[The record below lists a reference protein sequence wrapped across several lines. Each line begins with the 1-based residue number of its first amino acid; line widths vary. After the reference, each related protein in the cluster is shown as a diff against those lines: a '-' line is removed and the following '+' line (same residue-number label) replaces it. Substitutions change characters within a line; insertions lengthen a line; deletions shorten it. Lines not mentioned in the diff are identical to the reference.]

1 MALLRQVQRN
11 SQPCK
16 NSALNPGIP
25 YPYSVFVPGI
35 GDLLGKSPAVKPDGV
50 TRNGRAWVLTNGAA
64 ERRVLNSSS
73 GFFNAT
79 ECSFLVVK
87 EYRGT
92 LGTGDGAGVVALGAS
107 LTKRGALYFGTAGN
121 VYFDFGGAT
130 NGVTRVSG
138 TTSTSAGK
146 TSVFLATTG
155 PRGMRLFENGR
166 LIGSNAASPVRTV
179 DAALAFGLGDCYA
192 GTSGNSAY
200 TLAVPWNVQLSDEL
214 ARSISENP
222 WQIFAPAKRVLF
234 ASASA
239 GGDVTITAT
248 LGTATASGLTA
259 SVTQS
264 ATVSGALGTATASGL
279 TATVSQAATVA
290 ANLATATASGLA
302 ADVQSA
308 GNVTI
313 SANIGIATASGRQ
326 ANIGDSVTV
335 SASRGTATAAGYTA
349 AIEIAFTLAA
359 NRGTAQA
366 TGKTATI
373 YASDVISASMGQGIA
388 SGYAALIVAGEIYA
402 RAPSGSGPVLVTQ
415 NKSRPVQTH
424 ATRYSN
430 TGGIRR

>member
-25 YPYSVFVPGI
+25 SPYSVFVPGI

-50 TRNGRAWVLTNGAA
+50 TRNGRAWVLTNSAA

-179 DAALAFGLGDCYA
+179 DSALAFGLGDCYA

-234 ASASA
+234 APASA
-239 GGDVTITAT
+239 GSDVTIFGN

-259 SVTQS
+259 SVAQAATIS
-264 ATVSGALGTATASGL
+264 ASLGTATASGL
-279 TATVSQAATVA
+279 TAGISA
-290 ANLATATASGLA
+290 
-302 ADVQSA
+302 A

-313 SANIGIATASGRQ
+313 SCNIGTATASGRQ
-326 ANIGDSVTV
+326 ANIGASVTI
-335 SASRGTATAAGYTA
+335 SASCGTATAAGYTA
-349 AIEIAFTLAA
+349 ALEIAFTLAA

-373 YASDVISASMGQGIA
+373 YASDVIYASSGQAIA
-388 SGYAALIVAGEIYA
+388 SGYAALIAAGEVYA
-402 RAPSGSGPVLVTQ
+402 RAPSGSGPMLITQ
-415 NKSRPVQTH
+415 NQSRPVQTN
-424 ATRYSN
+424 TSRYRNS
-430 TGGIRR
+430 GGIRR